1 MGKPSQ
7 DMKCHFKM
15 YKKGKLW
22 LVAGITAASLFAGV
36 HGAKAD
42 TTTQV
47 DHQAADKVATAT
59 GNANS
64 SNDQM
69 VLSAA
74 TASANVAVVT
84 PAVSASAQV
93 SAAPAVSASAQVASA
108 SQAVSAAT
116 APASQQ
122 AAPVAMYKAAVETTS
137 AQTSA
142 QSSAATTSNAAS
154 ANSSAAPTTKEVYS
168 GGHWYLQDTATNQY
182 LNGWQSLSGNRTVY
196 YDTTSNQMQYGE
208 KEINNQWYYFRTDN
222 GDVVTGWQKLA
233 DGRNV
238 YYDVKKGGNKVT
250 GQGMLHGMQQANG
263 TYYYFRTDNGDREQG
278 FKTNNG
284 KTYYFAPSMTKGEKN
299 INGHWYD
306 FDDNGVMQTG
316 FTKLADGRLDYYNA
330 QGQMQ
335 YGEQK
340 INGQWYYFRT
350 DNGDTARGFTKLA
363 NGRTV
368 YYDVDAN
375 GKGRGMLHG
384 EQTLSNGKTY
394 MFAKDN
400 GDVQKGVIYN
410 NGKLSYFGTDGALVK
425 NGKVGSF
432 AIDTNG
438 YLKLANGENQVA
450 GHWYLYDAKTGTL
463 KTGWQKLA
471 DGRTVY
477 YDPQTAQIT
486 NGEKNI
492 NGHWYY
498 FSTQNGDMAKGL
510 TKLADG
516 RTVYYSTNGQMQYGE
531 QKLGGHWYYFAK
543 DNGNMAKGFTKL
555 ADGRTVYYN
564 NDGQMQYGWQKLNNK
579 QYYFATDNGNMY
591 TGTHTID
598 GKTYTFDNNGVEEAW
613 GWPFPSVGQGYFSGA
628 QRFGVNA
635 GGEFRLNGFHDGLDF
650 GSVDHPGSTVHAIHA
665 GTVKSVGYTAG
676 LDWYV
681 TVDTGEYL
689 VVYQE
694 AFSSR
699 NQIAVKPGQQIG
711 LGDTIGYRNT
721 SHLHIGI
728 TRQKNFNVALAN
740 SFNNNGTW
748 LNPLDII
755 LNNR

>member
-42 TTTQV
+42 TTTQA
-47 DHQAADKVATAT
+47 DQAADKVATTT

-64 SNDQM
+64 SDDQT

-93 SAAPAVSASAQVASA
+93 SADPAVSASAQVASA

-122 AAPVAMYKAAVETTS
+122 AAPVAMYKAAVETS
-137 AQTSA
+137 AQAAA
-142 QSSAATTSNAAS
+142 QSNAVTTSDATS
-154 ANSSAAPTTKEVYS
+154 ANSSAAPSTKEVYS
-168 GGHWYLQDTATNQY
+168 GGHWYLQDTTTNQN
-182 LNGWQSLSGNRTVY
+182 LSGWQGLSGNRTVY
-196 YDTTSNQMQYGE
+196 YDAQGQMQFGE
-208 KEINNQWYYFRTDN
+208 KYIDNQWYFLDNVN
-222 GDVVTGWQKLA
+222 GDVKTGWQKLA

-238 YYDVKKGGNKVT
+238 YYDVKKDGSNIT
-250 GQGMLHGMQQANG
+250 GQGMLHGMQEVNG
-263 TYYYFRTDNGDREQG
+263 TYYYFDTWNGDREQG
-278 FKTNNG
+278 MKTVNG
-284 KTYYFAPSMTKGEKN
+284 KTYYFAPSQVKN
-299 INGHWYD
+299 TEEWVNGHWYYFGND
-306 FDDNGVMQTG
+306 GTMAKGFTQLKDGRTVYYDNQGQMQFGEKYLNNAWFNFDAVDGHVSKG
-316 FTKLADGRLDYYNA
+316 FTKLKD
-330 QGQMQ
+330 
-335 YGEQK
+335 
-340 INGQWYYFRT
+340 
-350 DNGDTARGFTKLA
+350 
-363 NGRTV
+363 GRTV
-368 YYDVDAN
+368 YYDVNAN
-375 GKGRGMLHG
+375 GTGKGMLHG
-384 EQTLSNGKTY
+384 EQTLTNGKTY
-394 MFAKDN
+394 YFDTWNGAEKTNYVLYTDGKLQYFAK
-400 GDVQKGVIYN
+400 
-410 NGKLSYFGTDGALVK
+410 DGALVK
-425 NGKVGSF
+425 NAKVGSVS
-432 AIDTNG
+432 ADANG
-438 YLKLANGENQVA
+438 YLQLKDGENNVN
-450 GHWYLYDAKTGTL
+450 GNWYLYDAKNGKL
-463 KTGWQKLA
+463 KTGLQKLS

-477 YDPQTAQIT
+477 YDPSTAT
-486 NGEKNI
+486 MKHGEL
-492 NGHWYY
+492 YL
-498 FSTQNGDMAKGL
+498 NGDWSNFDQVTGAMSTGL
-510 TKLADG
+510 TKLSDG
-516 RTVYYSTNGQMQYGE
+516 RTVYYNDQGKMQFGE
-531 QKLGGHWYYFAK
+531 QRLNNAWYFFNKVSGA
-543 DNGNMAKGFTKL
+543 MATGFTKL
-555 ADGRTVYYN
+555 SDGRTVYYN
-564 NDGQMQYGWQKLNNK
+564 NQGKMQYGWQTLNNK
-579 QYYFATDNGNMY
+579 TYFFDKVTGAMY
-591 TGTHTID
+591 TGTHSID

-613 GWPFPSVGQGYFSGA
+613 GWPFPSVGRGYFSGA

>member
-238 YYDVKKGGNKVT
+238 YYDVKKDGNKVT
-250 GQGMLHGMQQANG
+250 GQGMLHGMQEANG

-340 INGQWYYFRT
+340 
-350 DNGDTARGFTKLA
+350 K
-363 NGRTV
+363 
-368 YYDVDAN
+368 
-375 GKGRGMLHG
+375 
-384 EQTLSNGKTY
+384 
-394 MFAKDN
+394 
-400 GDVQKGVIYN
+400 
-410 NGKLSYFGTDGALVK
+410 
-425 NGKVGSF
+425 
-432 AIDTNG
+432 
-438 YLKLANGENQVA
+438 
-450 GHWYLYDAKTGTL
+450 
-463 KTGWQKLA
+463 
-471 DGRTVY
+471 
-477 YDPQTAQIT
+477 
-486 NGEKNI
+486 
-492 NGHWYY
+492 
-498 FSTQNGDMAKGL
+498 
-510 TKLADG
+510 
-516 RTVYYSTNGQMQYGE
+516 
-531 QKLGGHWYYFAK
+531 
-543 DNGNMAKGFTKL
+543 
-555 ADGRTVYYN
+555 
-564 NDGQMQYGWQKLNNK
+564 
-579 QYYFATDNGNMY
+579 
-591 TGTHTID
+591 
-598 GKTYTFDNNGVEEAW
+598 
-613 GWPFPSVGQGYFSGA
+613 
-628 QRFGVNA
+628 
-635 GGEFRLNGFHDGLDF
+635 
-650 GSVDHPGSTVHAIHA
+650 
-665 GTVKSVGYTAG
+665 
-676 LDWYV
+676 
-681 TVDTGEYL
+681 
-689 VVYQE
+689 
-694 AFSSR
+694 
-699 NQIAVKPGQQIG
+699 
-711 LGDTIGYRNT
+711 
-721 SHLHIGI
+721 
-728 TRQKNFNVALAN
+728 
-740 SFNNNGTW
+740 
-748 LNPLDII
+748 
-755 LNNR
+755 

>member
-42 TTTQV
+42 TTTQA
-47 DHQAADKVATAT
+47 DQTADKVATTT

-64 SNDQM
+64 SDDQT

-122 AAPVAMYKAAVETTS
+122 AAPVAMYKAAVETS
-137 AQTSA
+137 AQAAA
-142 QSSAATTSNAAS
+142 QSNAVTTSDATS

-168 GGHWYLQDTATNQY
+168 GGHWYLQDTTTNQY
-182 LNGWQSLSGNRTVY
+182 LNGWQSLSDNRVAY

-208 KEINNQWYYFRTDN
+208 KNIDNQWYYFN
-222 GDVVTGWQKLA
+222 LLGDVQTGWYKLP
-233 DGRNV
+233 DGRQV
-238 YYDVKKGGNKVT
+238 YYDVKKGQNSVSGR
-250 GQGMLHGMQQANG
+250 GMLHGMQEVNG
-263 TYYYFRTDNGDREQG
+263 SYYYFNEGYGTQESGM
-278 FKTNNG
+278 KTVNG
-284 KTYYFAPSMTKGEKN
+284 KTYYFAPQEVKN
-299 INGHWYD
+299 AEENVNGHWYYFGND
-306 FDDNGVMQTG
+306 GTMQKGFVQLKDGRTVYYNNQGQMQYNEQKINGNWYHFDQVSGNMAKGWYTLKDGRTVYYDVKADGTGKGMLHGEQTLANGKTYYFDVNMGTEKTNYVLYADGKLQYFGKDGALVKNAKVGSVSADANGYLQLKDGENNVNGNWYLYDAKNNKLKTGWQTIIGNRTVYYDPSTAMMVHGEAFISGCWYYFAGDGNRATG
-316 FTKLADGRLDYYNA
+316 FTKLPDGRTVYYNN

-335 YGEQK
+335 YGEQHV
-340 INGQWYYFRT
+340 NNAWYFFDKGMGT
-350 DNGDTARGFTKLA
+350 MATGFTKL
-363 NGRTV
+363 
-368 YYDVDAN
+368 
-375 GKGRGMLHG
+375 
-384 EQTLSNGKTY
+384 
-394 MFAKDN
+394 
-400 GDVQKGVIYN
+400 
-410 NGKLSYFGTDGALVK
+410 
-425 NGKVGSF
+425 
-432 AIDTNG
+432 
-438 YLKLANGENQVA
+438 
-450 GHWYLYDAKTGTL
+450 
-463 KTGWQKLA
+463 
-471 DGRTVY
+471 
-477 YDPQTAQIT
+477 P
-486 NGEKNI
+486 
-492 NGHWYY
+492 
-498 FSTQNGDMAKGL
+498 
-510 TKLADG
+510 
-516 RTVYYSTNGQMQYGE
+516 
-531 QKLGGHWYYFAK
+531 
-543 DNGNMAKGFTKL
+543 
-555 ADGRTVYYN
+555 DGRTVYYN
-564 NDGQMQYGWQKLNNK
+564 NQGQMQYGWQTLNNK
-579 QYYFATDNGNMY
+579 TYFFDKGTGAMY

-665 GTVKSVGYTAG
+665 GTVTSVGYTAG